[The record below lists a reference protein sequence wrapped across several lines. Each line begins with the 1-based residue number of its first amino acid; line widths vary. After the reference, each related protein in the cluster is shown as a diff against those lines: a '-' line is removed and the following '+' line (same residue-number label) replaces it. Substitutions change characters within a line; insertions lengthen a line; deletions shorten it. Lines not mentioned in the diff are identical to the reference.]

1 MFHRI
6 IVEDWQRALTILS
19 FGIFAAVFLL
29 TLARALRL
37 GRDRV
42 HHLET
47 LPLEKDSH
55 E

>member
-6 IVEDWQRALTILS
+6 LVEDWQRALTILS
-19 FGIFAAVFLL
+19 FGIFATVFLL
-29 TLARALRL
+29 TLGRALRL
-37 GRDRV
+37 SRARV
-42 HHLET
+42 HHLAT